1 MTTAFKCFPDSNV
14 PQGFDVSYVTS
25 QRKQMPS
32 GQKIQEIRFDTVID
46 RTANREKKK
55 KLHELVSFLSLNI
68 HVS

>member
-14 PQGFDVSYVTS
+14 PEGFDVSYVTS

-46 RTANREKKK
+46 RTANSKKK
-55 KLHELVSFLSLNI
+55 KI
-68 HVS
+68 P

>member
-14 PQGFDVSYVTS
+14 PEGFDVSYVTS

-46 RTANREKKK
+46 RTANSKKK
-55 KLHELVSFLSLNI
+55 KFHELVSFLSLNI